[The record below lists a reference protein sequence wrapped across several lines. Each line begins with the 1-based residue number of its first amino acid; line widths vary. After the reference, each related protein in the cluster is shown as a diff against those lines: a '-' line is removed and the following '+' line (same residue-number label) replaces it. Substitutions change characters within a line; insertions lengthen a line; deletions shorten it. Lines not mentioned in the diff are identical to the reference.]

1 LEAVCGP
8 NAKDDQGRTL
18 TQRIIHDSA
27 NWQVWE
33 RALDRV
39 ERRKTMSAEGKE
51 KDLSFG
57 ARHRTGSDEPS
68 NPVFYVLDL
77 TNTPPHHHTALKP
90 QQSALTIA
98 RPLSHP
104 HSHSQR
110 SGTTVAPLPPSS
122 HRLPSHPVHP
132 LDTPPTRPTS
142 APPLRSICTS
152 SQEFKRQERPTSR
165 EVQ

>member
-1 LEAVCGP
+1 MLIPHGADVHAVVFRGGRFRPLGPLHVTLLVLKTLSYGYKYFTIEIERGLIILLEAVCGP

-77 TNTPPHHHTALKP
+77 TNTPPHGPQTTA
-90 QQSALTIA
+90 I
-98 RPLSHP
+98 
-104 HSHSQR
+104 
-110 SGTTVAPLPPSS
+110 SS
-122 HRLPSHPVHP
+122 NNR
-132 LDTPPTRPTS
+132 
-142 APPLRSICTS
+142 
-152 SQEFKRQERPTSR
+152 
-165 EVQ
+165 